1 MPESIL
7 THFVLHPK
15 ESFRMTFKLGKG
27 GLIISSKGEN
37 VSLPSLVEL
46 LAFYKI
52 SSQVAFQRSLKHKSF
67 SHKEMH

>member
-37 VSLPSLVEL
+37 VSLRHKVVSI
-46 LAFYKI
+46 YKAVIFSQHI
-52 SSQVAFQRSLKHKSF
+52 S
-67 SHKEMH
+67 KENCFPK